1 MIPGVKSLLYIGS
14 SLAVWQVNVKEEKLI
29 VKEVIP
35 KKKREKGGGGL
46 NVIYPG
52 ICHKLNLCDQI
63 YLWTI
68 ISSYSVRM
76 QFQFLPIHV

>member
-1 MIPGVKSLLYIGS
+1 MIRGVKSLLYIGS

-46 NVIYPG
+46 ECVISWYM
-52 ICHKLNLCDQI
+52 
-63 YLWTI
+63 
-68 ISSYSVRM
+68 S
-76 QFQFLPIHV
+76 

>member
-14 SLAVWQVNVKEEKLI
+14 LLAVWQVNVKEEKLI

-35 KKKREKGGGGL
+35 KKKERKGGGL

-52 ICHKLNLCDQI
+52 ICHKLNLSIPRYVIKFIC
-63 YLWTI
+63 
-68 ISSYSVRM
+68 
-76 QFQFLPIHV
+76 

>member
-14 SLAVWQVNVKEEKLI
+14 LLAVWQVNVKEEKLI

-35 KKKREKGGGGL
+35 QKKERKGGGL

-52 ICHKLNLCDQI
+52 ICHKLN
-63 YLWTI
+63 
-68 ISSYSVRM
+68 
-76 QFQFLPIHV
+76 

>member
-35 KKKREKGGGGL
+35 PKKREKGGGGSKMCYIL
-46 NVIYPG
+46 VYVISWISISRYVIKF
-52 ICHKLNLCDQI
+52 ICEGSCLV
-63 YLWTI
+63 TE
-68 ISSYSVRM
+68 
-76 QFQFLPIHV
+76 

>member
-29 VKEVIP
+29 VKEVI
-35 KKKREKGGGGL
+35 KKKKEKGEGGGL

-52 ICHKLNLCDQI
+52 ICHKL
-63 YLWTI
+63 Y
-68 ISSYSVRM
+68 
-76 QFQFLPIHV
+76 

>member
-14 SLAVWQVNVKEEKLI
+14 LLAVWQVNVKEEKLI

-35 KKKREKGGGGL
+35 KKKEKGGGL

-52 ICHKLNLCDQI
+52 ICHKL
-63 YLWTI
+63 Y
-68 ISSYSVRM
+68 
-76 QFQFLPIHV
+76 

>member
-29 VKEVIP
+29 VKEVIQ
-35 KKKREKGGGGL
+35 KKKRERGEGGL

-52 ICHKLNLCDQI
+52 IM
-63 YLWTI
+63 
-68 ISSYSVRM
+68 S
-76 QFQFLPIHV
+76 

>member
-35 KKKREKGGGGL
+35 KKKEKRGGGSRMCYIL
-46 NVIYPG
+46 VYVISWISISRYVIKF
-52 ICHKLNLCDQI
+52 ICEGSCLV
-63 YLWTI
+63 TE
-68 ISSYSVRM
+68 
-76 QFQFLPIHV
+76 